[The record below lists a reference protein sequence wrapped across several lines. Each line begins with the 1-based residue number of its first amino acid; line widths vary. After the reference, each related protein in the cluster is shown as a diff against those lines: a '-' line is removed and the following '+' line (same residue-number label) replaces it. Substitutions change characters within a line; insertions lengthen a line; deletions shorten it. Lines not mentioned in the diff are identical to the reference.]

1 MHDLRFAL
9 ILLGALLVPAA
20 ASAEPKPKPEPKPM
34 PEAIRELLKLSC
46 TGDYLE
52 HCSMH
57 APGGP
62 EVEACF
68 RENIKKLTPPCAQA
82 IKAYKRQKK
91 TGLATRPAL

>member
-1 MHDLRFAL
+1 MPVTPFA
-9 ILLGALLVPAA
+9 IALLGVLALPVA
-20 ASAEPKPKPEPKPM
+20 ASAQP
-34 PEAIRELLKLSC
+34 ASIRDILKVSC

-68 RENIKKLTPPCAQA
+68 KANFRRLSPPCAKA
-82 IKAYKRQKK
+82 ITTYRRQR
-91 TGLATRPAL
+91 GAR